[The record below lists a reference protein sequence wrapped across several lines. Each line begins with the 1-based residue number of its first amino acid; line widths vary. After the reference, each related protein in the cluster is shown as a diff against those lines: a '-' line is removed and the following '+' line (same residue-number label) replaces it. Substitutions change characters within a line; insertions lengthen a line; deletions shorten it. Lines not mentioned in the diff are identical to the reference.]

1 MLRLDRWSEHNMQKG
16 KPLKLPILESQLT
29 QILLQPQLSVIQVQ
43 DQGRCGTYL
52 VSILVPNYPTIT
64 QRRHPPVI
72 KRNGRSPMK
81 IADFTMKKP
90 PFITN
95 KFPRISSL
103 FFQSILHLEG
113 SSRCYGGTNHPRND
127 AAGEVVDSHIPMKV
141 AIWVYRPLTQMISR
155 DTTIHQPGF
164 LSNPGSQRNTGPSPH
179 PLCWLICSSVRFP
192 VVSYRGTPGIIHL

>member
-1 MLRLDRWSEHNMQKG
+1 MLRLDSWSEQNMQKG
-16 KPLKLPILESQLT
+16 KPLKSPILESQLT

-43 DQGRCGTYL
+43 DQGRCGTCL

-127 AAGEVVDSHIPMKV
+127 AAVSEKTTLDPRRIPCVV
-141 AIWVYRPLTQMISR
+141 
-155 DTTIHQPGF
+155 
-164 LSNPGSQRNTGPSPH
+164 
-179 PLCWLICSSVRFP
+179 WLICSSVQVIPIWWFP
-192 VVSYRGTPGIIHL
+192 KS